1 MNARLDPGAVPVA
14 EQAAAAPAQPVLQ
27 IEGLDIRLPVGA
39 DRALAVQ
46 GASLTLQPGQTL
58 CVVGE
63 SGSGKSM
70 IANAIMGLLP
80 GRRSTPGRPKGT
92 DSPSGGQAPHSG
104 ALGGVGVVPVGGRI
118 LFQGEDLLA
127 LSEAQLR
134 TLRGRRIGMVFQ
146 EPMTA
151 LNPVMR
157 IGDQIAEVFDAHV
170 ALPAAEK
177 RQRILAAL
185 ADVGLPEPETLIDS
199 YPFRLSGG
207 QRQRVMIAC
216 AMAMEPAL
224 LICDEPTTALDVTT
238 QAQILALI
246 RDLQHRR
253 GTAVLF
259 ITHDFGVVSEIAD
272 HVVVMQTGRV
282 VEQGPVGQVLRAPQH
297 AYTRQLIAA
306 IPQGRA
312 RLPDAAAE
320 DEPHVLQVQDLRKTY
335 VTGRGLFSRGR
346 RVEAAKGVSFT
357 LRRGQTLGLVG
368 ESGSGKSTVG
378 RCLVGLSP
386 FEDGRILFKG
396 RSLLPGASGMRQAG
410 GKIQMVFQD
419 PNASLNPRHRI
430 GPAIAAGPIAQG
442 VSKAE
447 AQVRM
452 HELLALVGLG
462 AEAADRFP
470 HEFSGGQRQRI
481 CIARALALQPEL
493 LVADEPVSA
502 LDVSVQAQVLKL
514 FAEVRQR
521 FQLAMVFIT
530 HDLRVAGEMCDH
542 IAVMQRGEIVEY
554 GATAQVLADPQHA
567 YTRAL
572 IAAVPKLTAGSA
584 A

>member
-1 MNARLDPGAVPVA
+1 VNARLDPDAVPM
-14 EQAAAAPAQPVLQ
+14 AAGLVPVLTV
-27 IEGLDIRLPVGA
+27 EGLDIRLPPGA

-46 GASLTLQPGQTL
+46 GASLQLLPGQTL

-80 GRRSTPGRPKGT
+80 LP
-92 DSPSGGQAPHSG
+92 QVAPV
-104 ALGGVGVVPVGGRI
+104 AGRI
-118 LFQGEDLLA
+118 LFQGQDLLQ
-127 LSEAQLR
+127 LNEAGLR
-134 TLRGRRIGMVFQ
+134 RLRGCRIGMVFQ

-157 IGDQIAEVFDAHV
+157 IGEQIGEVFDAHTS
-170 ALPAAEK
+170 LPAAEK

-185 ADVGLPEPETLIDS
+185 ADVGLPDPALLIDS

-216 AMAMEPAL
+216 AMALEPAL

-246 RDLQHRR
+246 KALQRRR

-259 ITHDFGVVSEIAD
+259 ITHDFGVVAQIAD
-272 HVVVMQTGRV
+272 QVVVMQTGCI
-282 VEQGPVGQVLRAPQH
+282 VEAGAARQVLRAPQH

-306 IPQGRA
+306 IPQGQARA
-312 RLPDAAAE
+312 PQAEADAKV
-320 DEPHVLQVQDLRKTY
+320 VLQVQDLCKTH

-346 RVEAAKGVSFT
+346 RVEAAKDVSFT
-357 LRRGQTLGLVG
+357 LRQGQTLGLVG
-368 ESGSGKSTVG
+368 ESGSGKSSVG

-386 FEDGRILFKG
+386 FESGRIVFKG
-396 RSLLPGASGMRQAG
+396 RSLLSGGSLMRQSG

-419 PNASLNPRHRI
+419 PNASLNPRQKI
-430 GPAIAAGPIAQG
+430 GSAIAAGPIAQG
-442 VSKAE
+442 VPVAE
-447 AQVRM
+447 ALARTR
-452 HELLALVGLG
+452 ELLALVGLG
-462 AEAADRFP
+462 PEAAERWP

-481 CIARALALQPEL
+481 CIARALAMQPEL

-542 IAVMQRGEIVEY
+542 IAVMQRGRVVEH
-554 GATAQVLADPQHA
+554 GPTAEVLNNPRHA
-567 YTRAL
+567 YTQAL
-572 IAAVPKLTAGSA
+572 INAVPRLA